1 MPITPIE
8 DIKTLKDGKHRLLG
22 IDLGEK
28 TIGISLTD
36 NLWVVG
42 TALEIHKRIKFK
54 QDANHLINLI
64 QEHNIAALVMGWPL
78 NMNGTEGPRCQSTRQ
93 FCNNLL
99 SMYEI
104 PIVLW
109 DERWST
115 KIADSAMLEMDL
127 SRKKRKAK
135 IDKTAAS
142 VILQS
147 ALDYLSL

>member
-1 MPITPIE
+1 MPIVPIE
-8 DIKTLKDGKHRLLG
+8 DLKHLKDNKHRLLG
-22 IDLGEK
+22 LDLGDK
-28 TIGISLTD
+28 TIGLALSD
-36 NLWVVG
+36 MMWVVA
-42 TALEIHKRIKFK
+42 TAQEIHKRIKFK
-54 QDANHLINLI
+54 QDANHIINFI
-64 QEHNIAALVMGWPL
+64 QEHNIAGLVMGWPL

-99 SMYEI
+99 SMYDI

-127 SRKKRKAK
+127 SRKKRKSN

-142 VILQS
+142 IILQS
-147 ALDYLSL
+147 ALDRLSL

>member
-1 MPITPIE
+1 MSIVPI
-8 DIKTLKDGKHRLLG
+8 DDLKYLKDNKHRLLG
-22 IDLGEK
+22 LDLGEK
-28 TIGISLTD
+28 TIGIALSD
-36 NLWVVG
+36 KMWVVATG
-42 TALEIHKRIKFK
+42 QNIHKRTKFK
-54 QDANHLINLI
+54 QDANYIINLI
-64 QEHNIAALVMGWPL
+64 EEHDIAGLVMGWPL

-99 SMYEI
+99 SMYDI

-127 SRKKRKAK
+127 SRKKRKSN